1 MPSQHLDEYIHIK
14 GAREHNLKNLEI
26 RIPRGKFIVITGVSG
41 SGKSSLAFDTLYAEG
56 YRKYMES
63 LSVSARQMLNQIT
76 RPDVDFIHGL
86 SPVIAIEQRRGG
98 GGNPRSTVATVT
110 EIADYAGLIWAR
122 CGAQFC
128 PLDGGSIVRRSVD
141 DCIDQLIADG
151 DGKRLMLLAPILT
164 ARSSV
169 LREELPRLRIKGFQR
184 VRIDGEIRELDEPNL
199 VPTGRESVAVD
210 LVIDRT
216 VVRADQRSRLADSL
230 EVAFKEGGDRAIA
243 LIEDGASEW
252 REVILAQKLA
262 CAKCGTVYD
271 DLSPR
276 HFSWNHAQGACNTC
290 GGLGVTRQFRPEL
303 VIPDPEKSVRGGAI
317 KPWRLGSK
325 NMIIERNSI
334 LRQLAEQL
342 PFDPTVPWRDLPSSV
357 RELLLHG
364 DGQRLFQLRKGRGK
378 AATLPFGGVL
388 TDLEETVRSTSSD
401 GLRARMMA
409 FQSESTCPDCGGRRL
424 GGRSRAVRVGG
435 VGFAD
440 FLGSPV
446 AKGLTFVEGLRSNR
460 ALNQSAAEALRGLEN
475 RLRFLHEVGLGYLT
489 LDREFGTLSGGES
502 QRVRLATQL
511 GMGLV
516 GVLFVLDEPS
526 IGLHPR
532 DTRQLIDLLTGLRER
547 GNTVVVVEH
556 DEMVMAAADHLLELG
571 PGPGEAGGEVVF
583 QGSVADCC
591 SAPQSR
597 VGDYLGGRTEVA
609 VERGRR
615 ETGDQWLVVK
625 GAAEHNLKSID
636 VRFPVGL
643 LTTVCGV
650 SGSGKST
657 LVNDILARAA
667 AFRLN
672 RARSIPGRHGGI
684 AGLEYFSSV
693 VVVDQSPIGRSPR
706 SNPATF
712 VKVFDLLRQL
722 YAQCPLSRIRGYSPS
737 RFSFNVRG
745 GRCERCQGDGMIR
758 LDMQFLDDV
767 FVECPSC
774 NGRRYNRET
783 LEVRFRGLSIA
794 DVLDLSIDEAR
805 EVFGKQPRIRERL
818 DTLTAVGLGYLRL
831 GQSATT
837 LSGGE
842 AQRIKLS
849 LELSRRQQGETL
861 YILDE
866 PTTGLH
872 WDDVQRLLDLLFQ
885 LRDAGNS
892 IILIEHQPDVIRLSD
907 YVIELGPEGGDG
919 GGQLVFSGLPED
931 LAQCPGSPTGK
942 AVKAMNRTDRTNRTD
957 ESD

>member
-1 MPSQHLDEYIHIK
+1 MIGPLKGLKARVHLEDCIHIK
-14 GAREHNLKNLEI
+14 GAREHNLRNLEL
-26 RIPRGKFIVITGVSG
+26 RIPRDRFVVITGVSG

-63 LSVSARQMLNQIT
+63 LSVSARQMLNQIA

-98 GGNPRSTVATVT
+98 GGNPRSTVASVT

-122 CGAQFC
+122 CGEQYC
-128 PLDGGSIVRRSVD
+128 PLDGGRIVRRSVD
-141 DCIDQLIADG
+141 DCIDQLIVDG
-151 DGKRLMLLAPILT
+151 DGRRLILLAPILT

-169 LREELPRLRIKGFQR
+169 LREELPRLQIKGFQR
-184 VRIDGEIRELDEPNL
+184 VRIDGRIRDLDEPDL
-199 VPTGRESVAVD
+199 VPSGRDAVAVD

-243 LIEDGASEW
+243 LIEEGEGEW

-262 CAKCGTVYD
+262 CSVCGTVYE
-271 DLSPR
+271 DLTTR
-276 HFSWNHAQGACNTC
+276 HFSWNHAQGACPTC

-303 VIPDPEKSVRGGAI
+303 VVADASKSIREGAI

-325 NMIIERNSI
+325 SMIIERNSI
-334 LRQLAEQL
+334 LRQLADQY
-342 PFDPTVPWRDLPSSV
+342 PFDPTVPWQELPNDV
-357 RELLLHG
+357 REFILHG
-364 DGQRLFQLRKGRGK
+364 DPERIFQLKKGRKK
-378 AATLPFGGVL
+378 AESVAFVGVL
-388 TDLEETVRSTSSD
+388 EDLVRTVQTTSSD

-409 FQSESTCPDCGGRRL
+409 YQVESPCPDCDGRRL
-424 GGRSRAVRVGG
+424 SARSRAVRVGT

-440 FLGSPV
+440 FLGYSV
-446 AKGLTFVEGLRSNR
+446 AKGVEFIESLKDNE
-460 ALNQSAAEALRGLEN
+460 ALSRTAAEALRGLGN
-475 RLRFLHEVGLGYLT
+475 RLRFLNEVGLGYLT
-489 LDREFGTLSGGES
+489 LDREFSTLSGGEA

-516 GVLFVLDEPS
+516 GVLYILDEPS

-532 DTRQLIDLLTGLRER
+532 DTRQLIDLLLGLRDR

-556 DEMVMAAADHLLELG
+556 DEMVMAAADHILELG
-571 PGPGEAGGEVVF
+571 PGPGVEGGRVVF
-583 QGSVADCC
+583 EGTVDECRA
-591 SAPQSR
+591 ATRSR
-597 VGDYLGGRTEVA
+597 VGDYLSRRVEVMSDRGQRTPGGS
-609 VERGRR
+609 
-615 ETGDQWLVVK
+615 WLCVD
-625 GAAEHNLKSID
+625 GAAEHNLKAID

-657 LVNDILARAA
+657 LVNDVLARAA

-672 RARSIPGRHGGI
+672 GARTIPGRHT
-684 AGLEYFSSV
+684 GLRGLDNFNTV

-712 VKVFDLLRQL
+712 VKVFDALRQL
-722 YAQCPLSRIRGYSPS
+722 FAQCPLSRIRGYTPS

-774 NGRRYNRET
+774 NGQRYNRET

-794 DVLDLSIDEAR
+794 DVLNLSIEEAR

-818 DTLTAVGLGYLRL
+818 DTLAAVGLGYLKL

-872 WDDVQRLLDLLFQ
+872 WDDIQRLLDLLFR
-885 LRDAGNS
+885 LRDAGNTV
-892 IILIEHQPDVIRLSD
+892 ILIEHHPDVIRLSD
-907 YVIELGPEGGDG
+907 HVIELGPEGGERG
-919 GGQLVFSGLPED
+919 GHLVFSGSPAD
-931 LAQCPGSPTGK
+931 LMASSESPTG
-942 AVKAMNRTDRTNRTD
+942 RCLQ
-957 ESD
+957 S